1 MRKIYFDTNTID
13 RMDESYTAQEFES
26 LMASQGLIFTIG
38 IHLIYEMGR
47 GFSNPDKVQI
57 IRRRCGFLF
66 QLENLNC
73 LQPTEDLIKN
83 EIIKVQTGASPLN
96 ILTGKQMVAAKYELG
111 RMAEGLTEEAKQFIE
126 PRELRVEIARVKTTE
141 EIIRREEEYY
151 RDDPERPPI
160 PRSFTAY
167 KNSISVEECIRT
179 IQDGLI
185 NLKTR
190 SVSENDLRRVLGNSE
205 DYPIINT
212 WLNSNIYLNWIPA
225 YFGVPP
231 AKDKISDFRHII
243 NSCASNLF
251 VSADGKL
258 IKSFNELSPLSC
270 LGWDEFI
277 RRLEENVP
285 IF

>member
-13 RMDESYTAQEFES
+13 KMDESYTAQKLES

-38 IHLIYEMGR
+38 IHLIYEMGK

-73 LQPTEDLIKN
+73 LQLTADLIKN
-83 EIIKVQTGASPLN
+83 EIVKVQAGGIPIN
-96 ILTGKQMVAAKYELG
+96 ILTGEQMNDVKDALR

-126 PRELRVEIARVKTTE
+126 PRERRVEIDRANMTE
-141 EIIRREEEYY
+141 EIIRRVEEYY
-151 RDDPERPPI
+151 RDNPERPPI
-160 PRSFTAY
+160 PGRFTAFR
-167 KNSISVEECIRT
+167 NSLSVEECIRT

-185 NLKTR
+185 NLKIR
-190 SVSENDLRRVLGNSE
+190 SVSENDLRRVLGNPE

-258 IKSFNELSPLSC
+258 IKNFNELSPLSC
-270 LGWDEFI
+270 LAWDEFI
-277 RRLEENVP
+277 RRLEENIP